1 MMLYYI
7 SNDFQHRRTP
17 DVDKPMTAND
27 LQTIIAEEQTRIDA
41 LLNIGALT
49 RGVVSLNADAQ
60 ARSDIMNGD
69 YSFLFDITTTPL
81 AKSLTAIV
89 NWTDEG
95 FVTYFESVG
104 D

>member
-1 MMLYYI
+1 
-7 SNDFQHRRTP
+7 
-17 DVDKPMTAND
+17 MTAND

-49 RGVVSLNADAQ
+49 RGVVTLNADAQ
-60 ARSDIMNGD
+60 AKSDIMNGD

>member
-1 MMLYYI
+1 
-7 SNDFQHRRTP
+7 
-17 DVDKPMTAND
+17 MTAND

-49 RGVVSLNADAQ
+49 RGVVALNADAQ
-60 ARSDIMNGD
+60 AKSDIMSGD

-81 AKSLTAIV
+81 ARSLTAIV
-89 NWTDEG
+89 NWTNEG
-95 FVTYFESVG
+95 FVTYFASAG